1 MKYFILSLFIILFF
15 SLYPAL
21 SQKNVS
27 ATIIDTTLSGI
38 SDSFL
43 EYTPSISN
51 DTTII
56 KSNNI
61 ENSLAYKP
69 SAGSGFK
76 TNSFLLKKNSPDDY
90 MPGVNLQ
97 NKSFLNKLGRA
108 ISYTIGYD
116 VIVTGWILIIPQSI
130 SKWDVPAKFNIPAM
144 KKQYHRSYTEPPV
157 IDDDMFVVNY
167 IGHPYQG
174 GFYYNTMRSQGA
186 SVLQSS
192 LFCIGQSLVWE
203 YVYEAGMEQPSI
215 QDMITTPFI
224 GIIVGEL
231 CHVAT
236 LKMSKNGFKWYE
248 IPLVCIL
255 NPSYAINN
263 KFRFNKNPRQIKPAY

>member
-1 MKYFILSLFIILFF
+1 MKPTGSFLLLVFFGFPCLIFSQEVSQTLVNDTVSNITNTKTDSSGII
-15 SLYPAL
+15 
-21 SQKNVS
+21 
-27 ATIIDTTLSGI
+27 I
-38 SDSFL
+38 SDS
-43 EYTPSISN
+43 PISSMN
-51 DTTII
+51 
-56 KSNNI
+56 
-61 ENSLAYKP
+61 EKP
-69 SAGSGFK
+69 IFYGFK

-90 MPGVNLQ
+90 MPGRNLQ
-97 NKSFLNKLGRA
+97 NKSFLNKIGRA
-108 ISYTIGYD
+108 INYTIGYD
-116 VIVTGWILIIPQSI
+116 VIVTGWILVIPQSI

-144 KKQYHRSYTEPPV
+144 KKQYHKSYTEPPV
-157 IDDDMFVVNY
+157 IDNDMFVINY

-192 LFCIGQSLVWE
+192 LFCIGQSLIWE

-215 QDMITTPFI
+215 QDLITTPFV

-255 NPSYAINN
+255 NPSYAMNN
-263 KFRFNKNPRQIKPAY
+263 RFRFNKTAKQIKSVY

>member
-1 MKYFILSLFIILFF
+1 MKTPVSFLFIVLLSFPCFIF
-15 SLYPAL
+15 SQEL
-21 SQKNVS
+21 SQTLNQDTVSTKTNVEIES
-27 ATIIDTTLSGI
+27 SGI
-38 SDSFL
+38 SISDSKII
-43 EYTPSISN
+43 SI
-51 DTTII
+51 
-56 KSNNI
+56 KK
-61 ENSLAYKP
+61 KP
-69 SAGSGFK
+69 LSYGFK
-76 TNSFLLKKNSPDDY
+76 TNSFLLKKNSPNDY

-174 GFYYNTMRSQGA
+174 GFYFNTMRSQGA

>member
-1 MKYFILSLFIILFF
+1 MKTPGSFLLLVLFCFPCLIFSQEISQTLILDTASYIINTRIDSSFITNSDPQITSINE
-15 SLYPAL
+15 
-21 SQKNVS
+21 K
-27 ATIIDTTLSGI
+27 TLSH
-38 SDSFL
+38 
-43 EYTPSISN
+43 
-51 DTTII
+51 
-56 KSNNI
+56 
-61 ENSLAYKP
+61 
-69 SAGSGFK
+69 GFK

-108 ISYTIGYD
+108 INYTIGYD
-116 VIVTGWILIIPQSI
+116 VIVTGWILVVPQSI
-130 SKWDVPAKFNIPAM
+130 SKWDVPAKFNVPAM

-157 IDDDMFVVNY
+157 FDDDMFVVNY

-186 SVLQSS
+186 TVLQSS
-192 LFCIGQSLVWE
+192 LFCIGQSLIWE

-215 QDMITTPFI
+215 QDLITTPFV

-236 LKMSKNGFKWYE
+236 LKMSKNGFRWYE

-263 KFRFNKNPRQIKPAY
+263 RFRFNNSSGRIK